1 MSPDAQKP
9 TKQSSKAIRCPLG
22 VYARVAELTGSGIK
36 SAALTAAYRAAAEH
50 RRIGNQDLI
59 GAVDLEYRRIGRTG
73 IDQELYTALYMEM
86 GRGGSHA

>member
-1 MSPDAQKP
+1 MG
-9 TKQSSKAIRCPLG
+9 TG
-22 VYARVAELTGSGIK
+22 VVQDRARAVEL
-36 SAALTAAYRAAAEH
+36 YRAAAEH